1 MSTHFNE
8 AFFQI
13 SVSSGILIFEPP
25 TWCHGLVWTILG
37 WTFFEPRRYP
47 PRRHSDRGQGSAKM
61 SVFAIFLVEQKK
73 REKKFGSFW
82 RPPTGWNRE
91 PALSFSLVKN
101 RLWSAAGQG
110 LGAPW
115 PEVEEMLLKGKRQL
129 WGISAS
135 PPQDKV
141 HIFSPSD
148 HVAFSRVSL
157 LLPFL
162 LRNLPLNL
170 PPCLPS
176 SLPPSPQGTARARLP
191 VPALIELG
199 VRPGDGIAVFIHG
212 FPHAFLCSAA
222 AGNSDEASASLN
234 HIPAERRPARHYSTR
249 IFRNRCHVSCHWH
262 GVLLAIPFIVVISPL
277 GPYRNCGTLLFH

>member
-1 MSTHFNE
+1 MSE
-8 AFFQI
+8 AR
-13 SVSSGILIFEPP
+13 S
-25 TWCHGLVWTILG
+25 
-37 WTFFEPRRYP
+37 RR
-47 PRRHSDRGQGSAKM
+47 
-61 SVFAIFLVEQKK
+61 FAI
-73 REKKFGSFW
+73 
-82 RPPTGWNRE
+82 
-91 PALSFSLVKN
+91 SLVK
-101 RLWSAAGQG
+101 RLWRWRCGQD

-141 HIFSPSD
+141 HIFFPSD
-148 HVAFSRVSL
+148 HAAFSRVSL

-199 VRPGDGIAVFIHG
+199 VRPGDGIAVFVHG

-234 HIPAERRPARHYSTR
+234 HIPAESTSRPSLQH
-249 IFRNRCHVSCHWH
+249 
-262 GVLLAIPFIVVISPL
+262 
-277 GPYRNCGTLLFH
+277 